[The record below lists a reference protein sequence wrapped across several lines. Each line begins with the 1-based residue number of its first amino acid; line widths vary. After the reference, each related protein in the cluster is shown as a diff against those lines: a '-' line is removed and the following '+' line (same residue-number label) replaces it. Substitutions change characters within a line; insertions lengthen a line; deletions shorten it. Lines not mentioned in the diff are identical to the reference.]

1 MTSSTAG
8 SASSDERVGNT
19 LSDRYLIEEVLG
31 KGGMSTVYRASDT
44 ALGRTVALKV
54 FRADLADADD
64 LRRQQ
69 SEIQLLASLNHS
81 TLVTLY
87 DAITD
92 EADRVALVLEYVEGR
107 DLRDELAAGGIAERT
122 TALIGADIADAL
134 AYVHARGIVH
144 RDLKPG
150 NLLITTQTAD
160 STGPRAKLTD
170 FGIARIIDGTH
181 LTAAGSVIGTVG
193 YLSPEQA
200 LGAPIGPSSDVY
212 SLGLVLLECLTGA
225 RAFGGTGVEA
235 IAARISRDP
244 EIPASLGGPWIEVL
258 GRMTRRAPDDRA
270 TAAEASELLREIAL
284 SLPDDLSAEAGE
296 ARGDDP
302 TLPFTPLTPD
312 DATAPSAQNAAGRSP
327 HIAASDSDPTAAH
340 SLDAATAVMPAGM
353 SGFTGSDDTTAAY
366 ARSDL
371 PTKAFARSHD
381 PTAAFAGSDDATAAF
396 AGSADATA
404 AYPTTT
410 PAASPTASTSTA
422 STAPR
427 ARRAASAA
435 SSAST
440 PGPATSTPA
449 RTRRTGPS
457 RRRRITVIAAI
468 VALFIVGAGVGAL
481 IVQGRAAEPA
491 QTTVEYPSVDGELGS
506 HLEQLQGSVT
516 P

>member
-1 MTSSTAG
+1 MTMTPSSDG
-8 SASSDERVGNT
+8 SASSDEQVGST

-31 KGGMSTVYRASDT
+31 KGGMSTVYRASDA

-54 FRADLADADD
+54 FRSDLADADD

-81 TLVTLY
+81 TLVTLF

-107 DLRDELAAGGIAERT
+107 DLRDELAAGGIDTRT

-150 NLLITTQTAD
+150 NLLIPTQSAD

-170 FGIARIIDGTH
+170 FGIARIIDDTH
-181 LTAAGSVIGTVG
+181 LTSAGSVIGTVG

-200 LGAPIGPSSDVY
+200 LGAPIGPASDVY
-212 SLGLVLLECLTGA
+212 SLGLVLLECLTGT

-244 EIPASLGGPWIEVL
+244 EIPASLSQAWIEAL
-258 GRMTRRAPDDRA
+258 RWMTRRTPDERA

-284 SLPDDLSAEAGE
+284 LLPSGA
-296 ARGDDP
+296 GDDAP
-302 TLPFTPLTPD
+302 TMPFTPLAAG
-312 DATAPSAQNAAGRSP
+312 DATVQYRPEPVDATKEFAAG
-327 HIAASDSDPTAAH
+327 DP
-340 SLDAATAVMPAGM
+340 DQTAVQAAGPPAPAIE
-353 SGFTGSDDTTAAY
+353 DA
-366 ARSDL
+366 
-371 PTKAFARSHD
+371 P
-381 PTAAFAGSDDATAAF
+381 FAGSNVATTRYASIPAPAAPP
-396 AGSADATA
+396 A
-404 AYPTTT
+404 
-410 PAASPTASTSTA
+410 PAASAKP
-422 STAPR
+422 
-427 ARRAASAA
+427 AASAA
-435 SSAST
+435 SADGATRTT
-440 PGPATSTPA
+440 PTRA
-449 RTRRTGPS
+449 RGQRPD
-457 RRRRITVIAAI
+457 RRRLIAVITAIAAI
-468 VALFIVGAGVGAL
+468 VIVGVGVGVGAL
-481 IVQGRAAEPA
+481 VVQGQASEPA
-491 QTTVEYPSVDGELGS
+491 QVTIEYPAVDGELGD

>member
-1 MTSSTAG
+1 
-8 SASSDERVGNT
+8 
-19 LSDRYLIEEVLG
+19 
-31 KGGMSTVYRASDT
+31 MSTVYRASDA

-92 EADRVALVLEYVEGR
+92 EADRVALVLEYIEGR
-107 DLRDELAAGGIAERT
+107 DLRDELAAGAIDQRT

-150 NLLITTQTAD
+150 NLLIPVQSAD

-170 FGIARIIDGTH
+170 FGIARIIDDTH

-200 LGAPIGPSSDVY
+200 LGAPIGPASDVY
-212 SLGLVLLECLTGA
+212 SLGLVLLECLTGI

-244 EIPASLGGPWIEVL
+244 EIPASLSQAWIEAL
-258 GRMTRRAPDDRA
+258 RWMTRRTPGERA
-270 TAAEASELLREIAL
+270 TAAEASEMLREIAL
-284 SLPDDLSAEAGE
+284 SLPSGAGD
-296 ARGDDP
+296 APSGAGDDAP
-302 TLPFTPLTPD
+302 TMPFTPRAAGDPTAQYSPEPV
-312 DATAPSAQNAAGRSP
+312 DATKEFAAV
-327 HIAASDSDPTAAH
+327 DSDPTAAQ
-340 SLDAATAVMPAGM
+340 ATAEAPA
-353 SGFTGSDDTTAAY
+353 AAVED
-366 ARSDL
+366 A
-371 PTKAFARSHD
+371 P
-381 PTAAFAGSDDATAAF
+381 FAGSNVATAQYA
-396 AGSADATA
+396 APAASAVPAETA
-404 AYPTTT
+404 APAESPAPAKPSAPAESAESDHGATRTT
-410 PAASPTASTSTA
+410 PASG
-422 STAPR
+422 PR
-427 ARRAASAA
+427 
-435 SSAST
+435 
-440 PGPATSTPA
+440 PH
-449 RTRRTGPS
+449 
-457 RRRRITVIAAI
+457 RRRLIMVTAIAA
-468 VALFIVGAGVGAL
+468 VVTVGAAIGAL
-481 IVQGRAAEPA
+481 VVQGQANEPA
-491 QTTVEYPSVDGELGS
+491 QATIEYPAVDGDLGN

>member
-1 MTSSTAG
+1 MTSSSAG
-8 SASSDERVGNT
+8 SASSDEQVGNT

-31 KGGMSTVYRASDT
+31 MGGMSTVYRASDA

-69 SEIQLLASLNHS
+69 SEIHLLASLNHS

-107 DLRDELAAGGIAERT
+107 DLRDELAAGRIDERT
-122 TALIGADIADAL
+122 TAMIGADIADAL

-150 NLLITTQTAD
+150 NLLIPTQTPG

-170 FGIARIIDGTH
+170 FGIARIIDDTH

-200 LGAPIGPSSDVY
+200 LGAPIGPATDVY

-244 EIPASLGGPWIEVL
+244 EIPASLSQPWIEAL
-258 GRMTRRAPDDRA
+258 GRMTRRTPEERA
-270 TAAEASELLREIAL
+270 TAAEASELLRDIAL
-284 SLPDDLSAEAGE
+284 SLPAESPGE
-296 ARGDDP
+296 LPGERGADAP
-302 TLPFTPLTPD
+302 TIPFTPLTPGD
-312 DATAPSAQNAAGRSP
+312 VTAPYSHDSDDSTDSDVAVAAG
-327 HIAASDSDPTAAH
+327 DSDPTAAH
-340 SLDAATAVMPAGM
+340 DTGRPVDAATAVMPTAM
-353 SGFTGSDDTTAAY
+353 SGFAGSDDTTAA
-366 ARSDL
+366 
-371 PTKAFARSHD
+371 FG
-381 PTAAFAGSDDATAAF
+381 GSNDATAAF
-396 AGSADATA
+396 GGSNDATA
-404 AYPTTT
+404 RNATAT
-410 PAASPTASTSTA
+410 PPAVSAASPAPSTSAT
-422 STAPR
+422 S
-427 ARRAASAA
+427 AASAGR
-435 SSAST
+435 SA
-440 PGPATSTPA
+440 PATPA
-449 RTRRTGPS
+449 RDRGTRPN
-457 RRRRITVIAAI
+457 RRRLITVISAI
-468 VALFIVGAGVGAL
+468 AALFIVGSAIGAL
-481 IVQGRAAEPA
+481 VVQGQANEPA
-491 QTTVEYPSVDGELGS
+491 EATIEYPSVDGELGS

>member
-1 MTSSTAG
+1 MRSSSAG
-8 SASSDERVGNT
+8 SASSDEQVGNT
-19 LSDRYLIEEVLG
+19 LADRYLIEEVLG
-31 KGGMSTVYRASDT
+31 TGGMSTVYRASDA

-92 EADRVALVLEYVEGR
+92 EADRVALVLEYIEGR
-107 DLRDELAAGGIAERT
+107 DLRDELAAGAIDQRT

-150 NLLITTQTAD
+150 NLLIPVQSAD

-170 FGIARIIDGTH
+170 FGIARIIDDTH

-200 LGAPIGPSSDVY
+200 LGAPIGPASDVY
-212 SLGLVLLECLTGA
+212 SLGLVLLECLTGT

-244 EIPASLGGPWIEVL
+244 EIPASLSQAWIEAL
-258 GRMTRRAPDDRA
+258 RWMTRRTPDERA
-270 TAAEASELLREIAL
+270 TAAEASEMLREIAL
-284 SLPDDLSAEAGE
+284 SLPSGAGE
-296 ARGDDP
+296 DAPSGAGDDAP
-302 TLPFTPLTPD
+302 TIPFTPLAAGDPTAQYSPEPV
-312 DATAPSAQNAAGRSP
+312 DATREFAPV
-327 HIAASDSDPTAAH
+327 DSDPTAAQ
-340 SLDAATAVMPAGM
+340 ATAEAPA
-353 SGFTGSDDTTAAY
+353 AAVED
-366 ARSDL
+366 A
-371 PTKAFARSHD
+371 P
-381 PTAAFAGSDDATAAF
+381 FAGSNVATAQYA
-396 AGSADATA
+396 APAASAVPAETA
-404 AYPTTT
+404 APAESPAPGEPAESDHGATRTT
-410 PAASPTASTSTA
+410 PASG
-422 STAPR
+422 PR
-427 ARRAASAA
+427 
-435 SSAST
+435 
-440 PGPATSTPA
+440 PH
-449 RTRRTGPS
+449 
-457 RRRRITVIAAI
+457 RRRVIMVMAIAAL
-468 VALFIVGAGVGAL
+468 VFVGAAIGVL
-481 IVQGRAAEPA
+481 VVQGQANEPA
-491 QTTVEYPSVDGELGS
+491 QATLEYPAVDGDLGS

>member
-1 MTSSTAG
+1 MTSSSAG
-8 SASSDERVGNT
+8 SASSDERVGNM

-31 KGGMSTVYRASDT
+31 RGGMSTVYRASDA

-92 EADRVALVLEYVEGR
+92 EADRVALVLEYVDGR
-107 DLRDELAAGGIAERT
+107 DLRDELDAGRIDERT
-122 TALIGADIADAL
+122 TAMIGADIADAL

-150 NLLITTQTAD
+150 NLLIPAQTAG

-181 LTAAGSVIGTVG
+181 MTAAGAVIGTVG

-200 LGAPIGPSSDVY
+200 LGTPIGPASDVY
-212 SLGLVLLECLTGA
+212 SLGLVLLECLTGT

-235 IAARISRDP
+235 IAARLSRDP
-244 EIPASLGGPWIEVL
+244 EIPASLGRPWIVAL
-258 GRMTRRAPDDRA
+258 GRMTRRTPEERA

-284 SLPDDLSAEAGE
+284 SLPSGAGE
-296 ARGDDP
+296 GAP
-302 TLPFTPLTPD
+302 TMSFTPLAPVD
-312 DATAPSAQNAAGRSP
+312 PSAQYSPEPLDATKKFAAG
-327 HIAASDSDPTAAH
+327 DSDPTAAQATGA
-340 SLDAATAVMPAGM
+340 SAGGSEDAP
-353 SGFTGSDDTTAAY
+353 
-366 ARSDL
+366 
-371 PTKAFARSHD
+371 
-381 PTAAFAGSDDATAAF
+381 FAGSNDVTARYASIATPAARAAPSATAAP
-396 AGSADATA
+396 AAPAASAHGA
-404 AYPTTT
+404 PQTT
-410 PAASPTASTSTA
+410 PARASGQRPN
-422 STAPR
+422 
-427 ARRAASAA
+427 
-435 SSAST
+435 
-440 PGPATSTPA
+440 
-449 RTRRTGPS
+449 
-457 RRRRITVIAAI
+457 RRRLITVVMAIAAL
-468 VALFIVGAGVGAL
+468 VIVGAAIGAL
-481 IVQGRAAEPA
+481 VVQGQADEPA
-491 QTTVEYPSVDGELGS
+491 QATIEYPAVDGELGS

>member
-1 MTSSTAG
+1 MTSSSAG
-8 SASSDERVGNT
+8 SASSDEQVGNT

-31 KGGMSTVYRASDT
+31 MGGMSTVYRASDA

-107 DLRDELAAGGIAERT
+107 DLRDELAAGGIDERT
-122 TALIGADIADAL
+122 TAMIGADIADAL
-134 AYVHARGIVH
+134 NYVHARGIVH

-150 NLLITTQTAD
+150 NLLIPTQTPG

-170 FGIARIIDGTH
+170 FGIARIIDDTH

-200 LGAPIGPSSDVY
+200 LGAPIGPASDVY

-244 EIPASLGGPWIEVL
+244 EIPASLSQPWIEAL
-258 GRMTRRAPDDRA
+258 GRMTRRTPDERA
-270 TAAEASELLREIAL
+270 TAAEASELLSKIAL
-284 SLPDDLSAEAGE
+284 SLPAESPGE
-296 ARGDDP
+296 LPGELPGEQGADTP
-302 TLPFTPLTPD
+302 TIPFTPLTPAD
-312 DATAPSAQNAAGRSP
+312 VTAPHSHDSDDSTAAVAAG
-327 HIAASDSDPTAAH
+327 DSDPTAAH
-340 SLDAATAVMPAGM
+340 NSGRPVDAATAVMPTAM
-353 SGFTGSDDTTAAY
+353 SGFAGSNDTTAA
-366 ARSDL
+366 
-371 PTKAFARSHD
+371 FG
-381 PTAAFAGSDDATAAF
+381 GSNDATARY
-396 AGSADATA
+396 ATA
-404 AYPTTT
+404 T
-410 PAASPTASTSTA
+410 PP
-422 STAPR
+422 
-427 ARRAASAA
+427 AASAA
-435 SSAST
+435 SAAPST
-440 PGPATSTPA
+440 SATSAASAGRSAPTTPA
-449 RTRRTGPS
+449 RDRGTRPN
-457 RRRRITVIAAI
+457 RRRLVTVIAAI
-468 VALFIVGAGVGAL
+468 AALFIVGSAIGAL
-481 IVQGRAAEPA
+481 VVQGQANEPA
-491 QTTVEYPSVDGELGS
+491 EATIEYPSVDGELGS

>member
-1 MTSSTAG
+1 MTTSSAG

-19 LSDRYLIEEVLG
+19 LADRYLIEEVLG
-31 KGGMSTVYRASDT
+31 KGGMSTVYRASDA

-107 DLRDELAAGGIAERT
+107 DLRDELAAGGIDERT

-150 NLLITTQTAD
+150 NLLIPTQIAG

-200 LGAPIGPSSDVY
+200 LGAPIGPASDVY
-212 SLGLVLLECLTGA
+212 SLGLVLLECLTGT

-244 EIPASLGGPWIEVL
+244 EIPATLGRPWIEIL
-258 GRMTRRAPDDRA
+258 GRMTRRTPDERA

-284 SLPDDLSAEAGE
+284 APQADVTDAVPGAEGA
-296 ARGDDP
+296 DQPTMPFPLDP
-302 TLPFTPLTPD
+302 G
-312 DATAPSAQNAAGRSP
+312 DATAPFSRAE
-327 HIAASDSDPTAAH
+327 AASTGSAAAADSDPTAAH
-340 SLDAATAVMPAGM
+340 VVGAPLDAATAVMPG
-353 SGFTGSDDTTAAY
+353 SLFGFTGSDEATAV
-366 ARSDL
+366 
-371 PTKAFARSHD
+371 
-381 PTAAFAGSDDATAAF
+381 FAGSDTATAVFAPPGDGTAATGSTAARARDGAPADAPAEYAGSNDATARYATATPPAVSSAA
-396 AGSADATA
+396 AGSDASVDRHA
-404 AYPTTT
+404 
-410 PAASPTASTSTA
+410 PATLA
-422 STAPR
+422 R
-427 ARRAASAA
+427 ARAA
-435 SSAST
+435 
-440 PGPATSTPA
+440 
-449 RTRRTGPS
+449 RPS
-457 RRRRITVIAAI
+457 RRRLIMVIATIA
-468 VALFIVGAGVGAL
+468 ALLIVGAGVGTL
-481 IVQGRAAEPA
+481 VVQGRAAEPA
-491 QTTVEYPSVDGELGS
+491 QSTVEYPPVDGELGS

>member
-1 MTSSTAG
+1 MTSSSAG
-8 SASSDERVGNT
+8 SASSDEQVGNT

-31 KGGMSTVYRASDT
+31 MGGMSTVYRASDA

-69 SEIQLLASLNHS
+69 SEIHLLASLNHS

-107 DLRDELAAGGIAERT
+107 DLRDELAAGRIDERT
-122 TALIGADIADAL
+122 TAMIGADIADAL

-150 NLLITTQTAD
+150 NLLIPTQTPN

-170 FGIARIIDGTH
+170 FGIARIIDDTH

-200 LGAPIGPSSDVY
+200 LGAPIGPASDVY

-244 EIPASLGGPWIEVL
+244 EIPASLSQPWIEAL
-258 GRMTRRAPDDRA
+258 GRMTRRTPDERA

-284 SLPDDLSAEAGE
+284 SLPAE
-296 ARGDDP
+296 
-302 TLPFTPLTPD
+302 
-312 DATAPSAQNAAGRSP
+312 SP
-327 HIAASDSDPTAAH
+327 
-340 SLDAATAVMPAGM
+340 G
-353 SGFTGSDDTTAAY
+353 
-366 ARSDL
+366 
-371 PTKAFARSHD
+371 
-381 PTAAFAGSDDATAAF
+381 
-396 AGSADATA
+396 
-404 AYPTTT
+404 
-410 PAASPTASTSTA
+410 
-422 STAPR
+422 
-427 ARRAASAA
+427 
-435 SSAST
+435 
-440 PGPATSTPA
+440 
-449 RTRRTGPS
+449 
-457 RRRRITVIAAI
+457 
-468 VALFIVGAGVGAL
+468 
-481 IVQGRAAEPA
+481 
-491 QTTVEYPSVDGELGS
+491 
-506 HLEQLQGSVT
+506 
-516 P
+516 